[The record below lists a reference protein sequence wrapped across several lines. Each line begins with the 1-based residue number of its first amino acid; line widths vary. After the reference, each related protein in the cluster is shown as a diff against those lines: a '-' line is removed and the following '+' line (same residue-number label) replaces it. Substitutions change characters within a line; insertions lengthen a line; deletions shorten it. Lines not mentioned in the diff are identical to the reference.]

1 MRIPRSVPRLA
12 TLVAAAVM
20 AMGAGGG
27 PWHLSTEGRR
37 ALDAVA
43 ADSLRGHLSF
53 LAADAL
59 GGRVNGTPGLDIAAE
74 YVAAQFR
81 RAGLEPLG
89 DDGYFQTA
97 PAVVALPTASGFRF
111 TVSTPD
117 GVVEIAP
124 EEFQMTTVEPVSVEA
139 EMIKLPPGRSP
150 DPDSIAGRVVLT
162 EVEELPPGPDR
173 REAYVA
179 RQRWTREVLAARPAL
194 LVAVDR
200 GLGSPTGYFDV
211 PTLAEPRSAT
221 RSPGRVVTTP
231 SPALARLYAA
241 LPDSRP
247 MGRLTLTVAD
257 PRRQPV
263 PLRTWPGCCA
273 DRMRPCPGPTC
284 S

>member
-12 TLVAAAVM
+12 TLVAAAVV

-59 GGRVNGTPGLDIAAE
+59 GGQANGTPGLHIAAE
-74 YVAAQFR
+74 YAAAQSR
-81 RAGLEPLG
+81 RAALEPIG

-124 EEFQMTTVEPVSVEA
+124 EGVQVATVEAV
-139 EMIKLPPGRSP
+139 
-150 DPDSIAGRVVLT
+150 SIAT
-162 EVEELPPGPDR
+162 EIGEVPP
-173 REAYVA
+173 
-179 RQRWTREVLAARPAL
+179 
-194 LVAVDR
+194 
-200 GLGSPTGYFDV
+200 
-211 PTLAEPRSAT
+211 
-221 RSPGRVVTTP
+221 
-231 SPALARLYAA
+231 
-241 LPDSRP
+241 
-247 MGRLTLTVAD
+247 
-257 PRRQPV
+257 
-263 PLRTWPGCCA
+263 
-273 DRMRPCPGPTC
+273 
-284 S
+284 

>member
-20 AMGAGGG
+20 AMGAGGE

-59 GGRVNGTPGLDIAAE
+59 GGRVNGTPGLDVAAE
-74 YVAAQFR
+74 YVAAQLR
-81 RAGLEPLG
+81 RAGLEPIG

-111 TVSTPD
+111 SVSTPD
-117 GVVEIAP
+117 G
-124 EEFQMTTVEPVSVEA
+124 TVK
-139 EMIKLPPGRSP
+139 ILPGRSP
-150 DPDSIAGRVVLT
+150 EPDSIAGRVVLT
-162 EVEELPPGPDR
+162 EFEEPPPGPDR

-194 LVAVDR
+194 VVAVDR
-200 GLGSPTGYFDV
+200 GLGAPTGYFDV
-211 PTLAEPRSAT
+211 PMLVEPRSST
-221 RSPGRVVTTP
+221 RPPGRVVTTP
-231 SPALARLYAA
+231 SPGLARLYAA
-241 LPDSRP
+241 LPESRP
-247 MGRLTLTVAD
+247 TGRLTLTVAD
-257 PRRQPV
+257 PRRQSV
-263 PLRTWPGCCA
+263 SLRNVA
-273 DRMRPCPGPTC
+273 
-284 S
+284 